1 MSKAN
6 IESPGLNKSA
16 SGLIPDS
23 NIELSS
29 GKIWSGLIIKQHKFA
44 RTKAPDFKIPD
55 QSLIIQFSPL
65 PAGKDKRKT
74 FNYINRSAN
83 ICFFSTG
90 SSLHRPCTHHQH
102 EVLVLMLSPE
112 ILRRAVREL
121 RSNLNIVLA
130 EHHQVRDAQVEHIG
144 MALKTEAEDGYL
156 SGRLYGESLGT
167 ALSVHLLSKY
177 SVLKSDNRGER
188 QKGGM
193 TPANLRRVIEYIH
206 DNLTEDIGLRNL
218 AKIANLSQFR
228 FAHNFKQATG
238 LAPHQYVI
246 RERLT
251 RAQKMLR
258 ETDLSVTTIAFAV
271 GCGSPSRF
279 TLLFRRA
286 NGVIPSVYRASFR

>member
-6 IESPGLNKSA
+6 IESPGLSKSA
-16 SGLIPDS
+16 SSLVPDS

-29 GKIWSGLIIKQHKFA
+29 GKIWNGLIIKQHKLA
-44 RTKAPDFKIPD
+44 KTNAPDYKTPD

-65 PAGKDKRKT
+65 PAEKDKRKN
-74 FNYINRSAN
+74 FNHLNRSAK

-90 SSLHRPCTHHQH
+90 SSPSRPCTHHQH
-102 EVLVLMLSPE
+102 EVLVVMLSPE
-112 ILRRAVREL
+112 ILKRAVREL
-121 RSNLNIVLA
+121 QSNLNIVLA

-144 MALKTEAEDGYL
+144 MALKTEAEEGYL

-177 SVLKSDNRGER
+177 SVIKPDIGEYN
-188 QKGGM
+188 KGGM
-193 TPANLRRVIEYIH
+193 TPANLRRVVEYI
-206 DNLTEDIGLRNL
+206 DVNLTEDIGLRNL

-246 RERLT
+246 RERL
-251 RAQKMLR
+251 AHAEKMLR
-258 ETDLSVTTIAFAV
+258 ETDLTVTTIAYAV

-279 TLLFRRA
+279 TVLFRRA
-286 NGVIPSVYRASFR
+286 NGVNPSVYRASFR

>member
-1 MSKAN
+1 MSKAK
-6 IESPGLNKSA
+6 IESAGLRESA
-16 SGLIPDS
+16 SSLIPDLNS
-23 NIELSS
+23 ELSS
-29 GKIWSGLIIKQHKFA
+29 GKIWNGLIIKQHKFA
-44 RTKAPDFKIPD
+44 RTNAPDYKTPD

-65 PAGKDKRKT
+65 PAEKDKRN
-74 FNYINRSAN
+74 FNSINRPAK

-90 SSLHRPCTHHQH
+90 SSPRRPCTHQKH

-112 ILRRAVREL
+112 ILRRAVHEL

-130 EHHQVRDAQVEHIG
+130 EHHKVTDAQVEHIG

-177 SVLKSDNRGER
+177 SVIKSNLGETG
-188 QKGGM
+188 KGGM
-193 TPANLRRVIEYIH
+193 TPANLRRVVEYIH
-206 DNLTEDIGLRNL
+206 DNLTEDIGLSNL
-218 AKIANLSQFR
+218 AKVANLSQFR

-246 RERLT
+246 RERLE
-251 RAQKMLR
+251 RAKTMLR
-258 ETDLSVTTIAFAV
+258 ETNLTVTAIAYAV

-286 NGVIPSVYRASFR
+286 NGVNPSIYRSSFR